1 MPRQSNQ
8 GFTTTHVMTTA
19 EAQELLD
26 RNSETICDIMKLQEE
41 AAKPGGHPGA
51 AARKEKL
58 QARLHRRLLKL
69 ARCEPI
75 L

>member
-1 MPRQSNQ
+1 
-8 GFTTTHVMTTA
+8 MTTA